1 MRFWNEIT
9 SYLFKSHAVAQL
21 MQQAEKSRVRLQMVS
36 LEVFIDTFLPMVYEV
51 DSASNTNAYQEYF
64 LKVKAADMSGS

>member
-1 MRFWNEIT
+1 
-9 SYLFKSHAVAQL
+9 
-21 MQQAEKSRVRLQMVS
+21 MVS